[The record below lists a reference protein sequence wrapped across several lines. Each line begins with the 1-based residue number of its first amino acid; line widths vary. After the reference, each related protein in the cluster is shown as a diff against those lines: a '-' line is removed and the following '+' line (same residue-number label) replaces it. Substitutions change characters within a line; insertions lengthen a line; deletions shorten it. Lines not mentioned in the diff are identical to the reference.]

1 MRTLEEE
8 GLAEKPASGT
18 FCGWMMRWDEE
29 TWWLFCFVFFLI
41 RNEPLPLQVGAQKEQ
56 VCEEE

>member
-1 MRTLEEE
+1 MRTLSEEE

-29 TWWLFCFVFFLI
+29 TNAFFFFFLI